1 MENTQLYKI
10 FYRNI
15 LCGVGLL
22 SDQNNILGKAVE
34 NHLIPPF
41 YDPTVVVP
49 EEYNGTQAEAE
60 ELTRLALKKELM
72 KLAEEAHMKEPL
84 NLALNTRPKDPES
97 KDYRS
102 QFELESSMLPAYT
115 SNTVSIEDLRKIFK
129 PQINSPHGVLEFILT
144 ERLVPGI
151 PVSQMHRQSISSYST
166 IDENLEV
173 IWIQLRD
180 CKFEGVNGGVVPHFK
195 RC

>member
-41 YDPTVVVP
+41 YDPTVVVT

-60 ELTRLALKKELM
+60 E
-72 KLAEEAHMKEPL
+72 AHMKEPP
-84 NLALNTRPKDPES
+84 NLALSTPRKDPES
-97 KDYRS
+97 KDYRP
-102 QFELESSMLPAYT
+102 QLELESSMLPAYT

-129 PQINSPHGVLEFILT
+129 PQINSLHGILEFILT

-151 PVSQMHRQSISSYST
+151 PVSQMHRQNISSYST